1 MQKSTEQAEQWQE
14 IWERHN
20 AVDTVIDCG
29 RTVYNFFFRRI
40 LRKYLTNSSNMIE
53 LGCGRASLS
62 LSLVPEIGS
71 LTGADISDV
80 AVTQAN
86 SYALRK
92 GLRNTRFIVADCTN
106 LGSDFDEKFDFSWS
120 QGLIEHFDD
129 STAITGQH
137 YTSLRPGGVALI
149 SVPYR
154 YSYHNVWYT
163 LTRPRLLLRFWP
175 WTEQKFF
182 DKKTLL
188 ALGKSITPH
197 SRVFLLQPFPL
208 GIVFLEMQKPAT

>member
-163 LTRPRLLLRFWP
+163 LTRPRLLRRFWP